1 MLQSKDAIASAPG
14 YPTEARTVK
23 SYSKTGFHLVVPG
36 RNGKYTCDCP
46 NFQSL
51 SICSHSVS
59 VPELNKKLPDFI
71 QWFRKLKKLPSLT
84 PLTMGNVSKGCGR
97 KGGRPPRKKKA
108 IKTATK
114 RVELNPIPIH
124 STTGNTTPVRST
136 TPLTV
141 TDFTQ
146 DTDFANQSS
155 SHDSTS
161 PTISSCMPSAFPV
174 YPSPFQTSSNPIQM
188 SPFFPQPFPVYQSI
202 NSPWCNATYTSQ
214 GDQTVHQLFS
224 TPHSQS
230 ISNPQQPFNLKF
242 VEGNISICFGC
253 KNRYP

>member
-1 MLQSKDAIASAPG
+1 MLKHCLHFLG
-14 YPTEARTVK
+14 YR
-23 SYSKTGFHLVVPG
+23 F
-36 RNGKYTCDCP
+36 
-46 NFQSL
+46 
-51 SICSHSVS
+51 
-59 VPELNKKLPDFI
+59 
-71 QWFRKLKKLPSLT
+71 KLPSL
-84 PLTMGNVSKGCGR
+84 KG
-97 KGGRPPRKKKA
+97 
-108 IKTATK
+108 T
-114 RVELNPIPIH
+114 
-124 STTGNTTPVRST
+124 
-136 TPLTV
+136 
-141 TDFTQ
+141 
-146 DTDFANQSS
+146 SS

-214 GDQTVHQLFS
+214 GDLTVHQLFS

-253 KNRYP
+253 KNRYPTAST